1 MGFNCGIVGL
11 PNVGKS
17 TLFNALTQTIAA
29 QAANF
34 PFCTIEPN
42 TGRVAV
48 PDERLQKLAD
58 IVHPKSLV
66 PTQLEFV
73 DIAGLVKGASKGEGL
88 GNQFLAN
95 IREVDA
101 IIHVLRCFEDE
112 NITHVEGSVDPIRD
126 AEIVETELMI
136 ADLESLEN
144 AISDFANKETPEF
157 AKLQLYKDVTA
168 KYHPYI
174 PKLSDGLYD
183 YISSQAFYDDVSGES
198 LFHNLKQIYN
208 KMLSFKAL
216 GFPSLQETISQGAPM
231 VQITNTNENK
241 IDVNI
246 SFNDVRREIENMS
259 ALPDVEIEEIL
270 HKIDELEKIVKSSD
284 RKSKKW
290 ENAKG
295 VIKWIADKGV
305 DVGIALLPLLLQ
317 IK

>member
-1 MGFNCGIVGL
+1 M
-11 PNVGKS
+11 
-17 TLFNALTQTIAA
+17 T
-29 QAANF
+29 
-34 PFCTIEPN
+34 
-42 TGRVAV
+42 
-48 PDERLQKLAD
+48 
-58 IVHPKSLV
+58 
-66 PTQLEFV
+66 
-73 DIAGLVKGASKGEGL
+73 
-88 GNQFLAN
+88 
-95 IREVDA
+95 
-101 IIHVLRCFEDE
+101 
-112 NITHVEGSVDPIRD
+112 
-126 AEIVETELMI
+126 TELLEIMKKDIKRCEDAQDSSRGTENLYQTLIAKYNGVFEGFEKDIPTSGKASIGGSEFDYRSELNAIKEKLEMI
-136 ADLESLEN
+136 IVTDKDKDPLFDFKVMYEEDLESLKN
-144 AISDFANKETPEF
+144 AISDLANEETPEF

-208 KMLSFKAL
+208 KMLSFKTL

-231 VQITNTNENK
+231 VQITNTNENTNKNK
-241 IDVNI
+241 IDINI

-259 ALPDVEIEEIL
+259 ALPEVEIEEIL